1 MTQPTLLIRHA
12 ACLYPC
18 EAPNEAPLTDAWVAV
33 ENNVISGLGPEPYE
47 GPPAAREIDARNHLV
62 LPGFVNLHH
71 HYSQS
76 LTRVV
81 PAGQKG
87 RSLDWLGCMYP
98 LWQELDGEAMDA
110 AARLTAAQ
118 LLMSGVTTS
127 VDHAY
132 FYPDGQRRPPGCR
145 NQSRARDGVAPA
157 RHSRLRA
164 APRGGHRRTHRQ
176 HAWRLGNFDHRRTGR
191 HPEGLRACAGGPPR
205 LRSPYRWCVSE
216 SGRR

>member
-12 ACLYPC
+12 ACLYLC
-18 EAPNEAPLTDAWVAV
+18 EAPNEAPLTDAWVAI
-33 ENNVISGLGPEPYE
+33 ENNVVSGLGPEPYE

-132 FYPDGQRRPPGCR
+132 FYPDGQD
-145 NQSRARDGVAPA
+145 NLLDVEIRAVR
-157 RHSRLRA
+157 
-164 APRGGHRRTHRQ
+164 
-176 HAWRLGNFDHRRTGR
+176 
-191 HPEGLRACAGGPPR
+191 EMGLRHDPALLILRPEPACPTRQRNHP
-205 LRSPYRWCVSE
+205 SDIVH
-216 SGRR
+216 

>member
-18 EAPNEAPLTDAWVAV
+18 EAPNEAPLTDAWVAI
-33 ENNVISGLGPEPYE
+33 ENNVVSGLGPEPYK
-47 GPPAAREIDARNHLV
+47 GPPAAREIDAHNHLV

-110 AARLTAAQ
+110 AARLTAGQ

-132 FYPDGQRRPPGCR
+132 FYPDGQDDLLDVEI
-145 NQSRARDGVAPA
+145 RAVR
-157 RHSRLRA
+157 
-164 APRGGHRRTHRQ
+164 
-176 HAWRLGNFDHRRTGR
+176 
-191 HPEGLRACAGGPPR
+191 EMGLRHDPALLILRPEPACPTRQRNHP
-205 LRSPYRWCVSE
+205 SDIVH
-216 SGRR
+216 